1 MTDEQTGELTDREIR
16 LRVSDAVQ
24 QLVAQGWRVESEA
37 VNHAVLRSAAA
48 GPITFCTCCSASRRW
63 ESGCR
68 FWAFIA
74 WRGGERRCQVTVSRF
89 GDRQVNKL

>member
-37 VNHAVLRSAAA
+37 VNHAVLV
-48 GPITFCTCCSASRRW
+48 GGRRPNHILHLLLCIPTVGVW
-63 ESGCR
+63 LPV
-68 FWAFIA
+68 WAFIA